1 MDRVKLERLYKERN
15 LNNFMLKTI
24 EDLESIHG
32 IRLDQIEGYT
42 RLSEDEKGKF
52 KTFLVTFFNAHGI
65 GYRDI
70 QPLKVFI
77 AIEKIYTIDTA
88 AVRDVVIRRVVVDDK
103 KLEISDIWEYEK
115 FKEEKGRLRT
125 IEKYMRFEY
134 IDNGENRWMH
144 INKLGGW
151 Y

>member
-32 IRLDQIEGYT
+32 IRLDQIDGYT
-42 RLSEDEKGKF
+42 RLSEVEKGKF

-88 AVRDVVIRRVVVDDK
+88 AIRDVVIRRITIDDK
-103 KLEISDIWEYEK
+103 KLEITDIWEYDR
-115 FKEEKGRLRT
+115 FKEEKGKLKL

-134 IDNGENRWMH
+134 IDNGRNTWLH
-144 INKLGGW
+144 INKFSGW

>member
-1 MDRVKLERLYKERN
+1 MDRVKLERLYQERG
-15 LNNFMLKTI
+15 LNDFFLRTV
-24 EDLESIHG
+24 EDLGSIHG
-32 IRLDQIEGYT
+32 IKIDQIDGYNKLT
-42 RLSEDEKGKF
+42 EEEKEKF

-88 AVRDVVIRRVVVDDK
+88 AVRDVVVRRVVVDDK
-103 KLEISDIWEYEK
+103 KLEISDIWEYDK